1 MHRRFSNHR
10 TMDTLELVTNRLQVL
25 VGAKIKRKD
34 KTITAMKIQ
43 DELRNKHSNIKRGW
57 TGVDEIRK
65 WRDKR

>member
-1 MHRRFSNHR
+1 MHRGTGHR

-43 DELRNKHSNIKRGW
+43 DELRNKHSNVKRDW
-57 TGVDEIRK
+57 TGADEIRR
-65 WRDKR
+65 WRDKK